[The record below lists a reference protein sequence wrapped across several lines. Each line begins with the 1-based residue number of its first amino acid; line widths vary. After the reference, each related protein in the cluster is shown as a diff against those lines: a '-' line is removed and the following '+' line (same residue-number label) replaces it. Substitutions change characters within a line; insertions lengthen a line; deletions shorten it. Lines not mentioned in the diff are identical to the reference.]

1 MAPRATP
8 LERLRAL
15 EQLGPRRL
23 TGTPTE
29 KAAQEALG
37 AELQPLGFTL
47 EWRSFRFTQSIYAG
61 LMAHFA
67 LAVLGTALALRWPL
81 VGLVLH
87 GFVALSYTLE
97 STRKALLLR
106 GLFPSI
112 TSQNLIATLPAR
124 APRRL
129 RLALV
134 AHADAAFTG
143 LLFTPELIRLATKEP
158 PRGLGYLKK
167 QLGVAVASVALLA
180 GLDVLALTGAW
191 AAPWWLFALGTI
203 PAFMSFVLNLD
214 VVLRDRVVP
223 GAADNLSGC
232 TACVE
237 LAHRLHD
244 SLPADVEL
252 VIVFTGAEEAGTGGA
267 LRLAQQLSRE
277 GAWDRQDTLVLGLD
291 TLTNGTLRYLE
302 EGEIFP
308 VPVPGSLER
317 AILATCEE
325 TRQAV
330 TKYVIPSGATDA
342 LPFLAH
348 GWEAVSL
355 TCIDPDLGAPRHY
368 HHPTDTWSNVDVA
381 QLEASIDFAER
392 LTRRLAAPPAVAQ
405 PPRAPPSQPA
415 APSRRACGSAG
426 RPWTRGVTAPA

>member
-1 MAPRATP
+1 MARRATP

-37 AELQPLGFTL
+37 AELQRLGFSL

-61 LMAHFA
+61 LMAHFG
-67 LAVLGTALALRWPL
+67 LAVLGTALAFRWPL
-81 VGLVLH
+81 AALGLH
-87 GFVALSYTLE
+87 AFVALSYTLE

-112 TSQNLIATLPAR
+112 TSQNLVATLPAR
-124 APRRL
+124 GPRRL

-143 LLFTPELIRLATKEP
+143 LLFSPTLIRLATKEP
-158 PRGLGYLKK
+158 PKGLGYLKK
-167 QLGVAVASVALLA
+167 QLGVAVASVVLLA
-180 GLDVLALTGAW
+180 GLDALALAGAW
-191 AAPWWLFALGTI
+191 SAPWWLFALATI

-214 VVLRDRVVP
+214 VVLRSRVVP

-237 LAHRLHD
+237 LAHRLHE

-252 VIVFTGAEEAGTGGA
+252 VIVISGAEEAGTGGA

-277 GAWDRQDTLVLGLD
+277 GAWSREDTLVLGLD
-291 TLTNGTLRYLE
+291 TLSNGTLRYLE
-302 EGEIFP
+302 EGEIVP
-308 VPVPGSLER
+308 VPVPEVLER
-317 AILATCEE
+317 AIVETSAATG
-325 TRQAV
+325 QVV
-330 TKYVIPSGATDA
+330 TKYAIPSGATDA
-342 LPFLAH
+342 LPFLVH
-348 GWEAVSL
+348 GWQAVSL
-355 TCIDPDLGAPRHY
+355 TCIDEELGAPRHY

-381 QLEASIDFAER
+381 QLEASIDFAEH
-392 LTRRLAAPPAVAQ
+392 LVRRLAAPQVA
-405 PPRAPPSQPA
+405 
-415 APSRRACGSAG
+415 
-426 RPWTRGVTAPA
+426 TETAPETVKAAQAA